1 MPKLDRRM
9 QPKSSS
15 SQLLKNQQT
24 NILHHQRG
32 AARSVKIKGDVSFS
46 STNCLFRLFFFLNL
60 SVIKSARFFET
71 FYLTPFQIAENW
83 NRHCNSD
90 KKFAFSP
97 PTFANISW
105 LIGSETNSWNVG
117 LWQFV
122 QDFDL
127 ETLRATGEWI
137 WRGLRAKLPRIFGY
151 N

>member
-15 SQLLKNQQT
+15 SSELLKNQQT

-71 FYLTPFQIAENW
+71 FYLTPFQIAEN
-83 NRHCNSD
+83 
-90 KKFAFSP
+90 
-97 PTFANISW
+97 
-105 LIGSETNSWNVG
+105 
-117 LWQFV
+117 
-122 QDFDL
+122 
-127 ETLRATGEWI
+127 
-137 WRGLRAKLPRIFGY
+137 
-151 N
+151 